1 MLPRPEVTSVLGW
14 PRSLPKLSAAAEAAE
29 WKMARTV
36 AAVAAWVVVEA
47 EAQAA

>member
-1 MLPRPEVTSVLGW
+1 MLNRPEVTSLLGW
-14 PRSLPKLSAAAEAAE
+14 PQSPPMLSAAAEAAE

-36 AAVAAWVVVEA
+36 AAVEAWVAVEA